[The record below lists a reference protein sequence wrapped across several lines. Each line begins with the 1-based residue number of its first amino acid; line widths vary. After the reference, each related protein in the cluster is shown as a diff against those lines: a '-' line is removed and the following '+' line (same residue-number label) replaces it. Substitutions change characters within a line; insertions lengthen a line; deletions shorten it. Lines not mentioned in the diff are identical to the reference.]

1 MLSSTD
7 TSALLESTLPL
18 ERVRLVRLCAQL
30 TGNRQAA
37 EDLAQETLLEAW
49 HCRHKLYNY
58 NPQNWTKWLSGVA
71 RNLCLRWM
79 RERQRVLTQRI
90 QSLEQEQK
98 QDPESLNLEEQLADE
113 FDIEIELE
121 RHELAQLLDRALSL
135 LPPTTRSILV
145 ERYIHEVPN
154 REIAARLHLSEDV
167 VAQRIHR
174 GKLTM
179 RRVLKQEAASYGLY
193 TTSTWDWQET
203 RIWCWMCGMQRLL
216 ACWNEN
222 RTLLLMRCPQ
232 CNPPDAYFICSGSSE
247 LFDGVKGFKAALSR
261 VLKWDSNY
269 IRPGMRSVPCF
280 KCGNSAPL
288 RQGSGYDLPS
298 SFASGGPFTHS
309 YVLCQACDAAS
320 HFLLC
325 DRLIELPQGQR
336 FWRENTRFH
345 VLPEREVETAGGPA
359 IVTSLQSMTG
369 QARIDFVTAR
379 DVFEI
384 ISIHDNS
391 YTGAGE

>member
-7 TSALLESTLPL
+7 PSALFEATLPL
-18 ERVRLVRLCAQL
+18 ERVRLVRLCTQL
-30 TGNRQAA
+30 TGDRQAA

-49 HCRHKLYNY
+49 RCRHKLYD
-58 NPQNWTKWLSGVA
+58 PQDWPKWLSGVA

-79 RERQRVLTQRI
+79 RERQRTLMQRI

-98 QDPESLNLEEQLADE
+98 QDPERLSLEEQLADD

-135 LPPTTRSILV
+135 LPHTTRRVLV
-145 ERYIHEVPN
+145 ERYIHELPN

-174 GKLTM
+174 GKLTL
-179 RRVLKQEAASYGLY
+179 RRALKQEAAFYDFY
-193 TTSTWDWQET
+193 PTSTCDWQET
-203 RIWCWMCGMQRLL
+203 RIWCWMCGMQHLL

-232 CNPPDAYFICSGSSE
+232 CNPPYAYFLCSSSSE

-269 IRPGMRSVPCF
+269 IRPGMRFVPCF
-280 KCGNSAPL
+280 KCGKNASL
-288 RQGSGYDLPS
+288 RQGPGYELPS

-309 YVLCQACDAAS
+309 YVLCQACDWTS

-325 DRLIELPQGQR
+325 DRLIELPAGQHFWHENPR
-336 FWRENTRFH
+336 FR

-359 IVTSLQSMTG
+359 IITSLQSMSS

-391 YTGAGE
+391 STRTGELP